1 MATADEFEADDDFVD
16 EEDTDD
22 EDVDDADDPV
32 DVVDAVDAVDLE
44 VIGTFPVADD
54 DDADDG
60 NDDVP
65 ADAVVTPVAD
75 DGETDDEDG
84 GPDLDEETDDVEEEE
99 AEESLDVLLARE
111 KAAAA
116 EPDLGRL
123 EEPRDGLSI
132 PATPI
137 SAEEFTCRSCFLVKN
152 RAQQA
157 EPDQLICLDCA

>member
-16 EEDTDD
+16 DEDTED
-22 EDVDDADDPV
+22 EETADDADD
-32 DVVDAVDAVDLE
+32 DLE
-44 VIGTFPVADD
+44 VLEAFPVADD
-54 DDADDG
+54 DDAADAD
-60 NDDVP
+60 NSDDVP

-75 DGETDDEDG
+75 DGDTDEEDG
-84 GPDLDEETDDVEEEE
+84 GPDLDEETEDVEEEE

-132 PATPI
+132 PSTPI

-157 EPDQLICLDCA
+157 EPDQLICFDCA